1 MKARSTHTA
10 TMRLI
15 PGAPLSRRLQRGMTL
30 VELMVALLLGMVTT
44 YFIAQ
49 VFAVAEGQKRTATFG
64 SDAQVNGA
72 VALYTL
78 KRHVQASGYGLTA
91 VTEGLGCAIR
101 GEYGTA
107 GSTAAAPAMNL
118 APIVIAPSVSASAPS
133 DAITVLSS
141 SKSNSA
147 TVAYVS
153 ETHPN
158 NTNFFPVRSSFG
170 VAVGDVMLAIPK
182 AWDANRHC
190 TLFTVAEDPGSPD
203 TTLSMTRIPH
213 VAGGTAS
220 WNNVNPTT
228 VFPAAGYEQGAS
240 LVNFG
245 TVKRLVFGVNQEN
258 LQVVTWTQAGIGNAE
273 QLQTGVVLLRALYGR
288 DTNGD
293 GVVDT
298 YDTTTPVTAADWGRV
313 LAVRVAVV
321 ARSGQ
326 YEKDEVT
333 AAAPTWNVGSDVAV
347 SYVDAPGNAATV
359 CAAGASNCELP
370 LTLSHLNSWK
380 HYRYKVFDTVIPLR
394 NILWNLGT

>member
-1 MKARSTHTA
+1 
-10 TMRLI
+10 MRLRATHKAAALRAT
-15 PGAPLSRRLQRGMTL
+15 GTHSGLSRQRGMTL
-30 VELMVALLLGMVTT
+30 VELMVALLLGLVTT

-78 KRHVQASGYGLTA
+78 KRHIQVSGYGLTS
-91 VTEGLGCAIR
+91 VTEGLGCAIK
-101 GEYGTA
+101 GEFGPA

-118 APIVIAPSVSASAPS
+118 APVVIARSAAASAPS
-133 DAITVLSS
+133 DSITVLSS
-141 SKSNSA
+141 SKSTFA
-147 TVAYVS
+147 TPVYVS

-158 NTNFFPVRSSFG
+158 NTNYFPVRSSFG

-182 AWDANRHC
+182 AWDGNNHC
-190 TLFTVAEDPGSPD
+190 TLFTVAEDASSPD

-213 VAGGTAS
+213 VTGGTAS
-220 WNNVNPTT
+220 WNNVSPAS
-228 VFPAAGYEQGAS
+228 VFPPAGYEQGSS

-245 TVKRLVFGVNQEN
+245 TIKRAVFGVNQEN

-288 DTNGD
+288 DANGD

-298 YDTTTPVTAADWGRV
+298 YDTTTPATAAEWGRV

-333 AAAPTWNVGSDVAV
+333 AVAPTWNVGSDVAV

-380 HYRYKVFDTVIPLR
+380 NYRYKVFDTVIPLR
-394 NILWNLGT
+394 NILWSLGT